1 MSISQ
6 VKVKVIFRRIQGHS
20 VRLLAILS
28 HVVRFYL
35 WRLLVII
42 IDFVCCV
49 TLYSAKA
56 IIVLHW
62 IIWSWYAGRWW
73 AGYYIWY
80 SEEATGGGHS
90 PPRPLL
96 TVPNKTAYP
105 STANEPITTLLY
117 NVVRCCVVLMC
128 PLKGYVGQSI
138 TRCCRSYTLHC
149 GSLKG

>member
-80 SEEATGGGHS
+80 SEEVTGGATAHPGPSSLYQIKQPTHQLPMNQS
-90 PPRPLL
+90 PH
-96 TVPNKTAYP
+96 YC
-105 STANEPITTLLY
+105 IM
-117 NVVRCCVVLMC
+117 VRCCVVLMC

-149 GSLKG
+149 ASLRG